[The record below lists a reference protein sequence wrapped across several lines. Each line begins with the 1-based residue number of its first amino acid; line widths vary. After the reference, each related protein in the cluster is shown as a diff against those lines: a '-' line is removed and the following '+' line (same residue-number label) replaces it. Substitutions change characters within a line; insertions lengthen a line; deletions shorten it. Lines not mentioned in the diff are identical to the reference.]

1 MSQVGSPLL
10 DDDAAAVPELDAPTE
25 PTLVELSRPEPTLEL
40 LPLDS
45 EPTDAPLPDD
55 EPPLDDEPLLE
66 LSSVVEPVL
75 ELELEFPLDD
85 DVSVEL
91 TEVDE
96 SATMVVAPIVVV
108 ALPELDDEDSV
119 AVLAV
124 VLLPSSEHAPSN
136 NAAPQMVVIR
146 R

>member
-55 EPPLDDEPLLE
+55 EPLLE

-85 DVSVEL
+85 DASVEL
-91 TEVDE
+91 AEVDE